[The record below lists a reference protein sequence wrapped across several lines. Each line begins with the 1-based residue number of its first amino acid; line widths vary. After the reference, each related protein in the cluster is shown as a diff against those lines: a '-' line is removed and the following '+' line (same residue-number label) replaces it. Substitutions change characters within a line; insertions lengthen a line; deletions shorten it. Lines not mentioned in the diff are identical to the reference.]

1 MNLETR
7 SDLDHETA
15 KYSVMEL
22 SLEER
27 RQQVADANLKFEDH
41 GVGRGSKLE
50 PHLIAIVAMRKSRWP
65 YRRIAEWL
73 LKERNVRATADTVR
87 SFCRVRGIQKGTS
100 AAHRSKSSGSSTS
113 AKHDQPDGGGGM
125 IFDFDESKPMETWK
139 SRSGN
144 RSE

>member
-1 MNLETR
+1 MKLEAR
-7 SDLDHETA
+7 SDLDHGTA
-15 KYSVMEL
+15 KYPVMEL
-22 SLEER
+22 SPEER

-50 PHLIAIVAMRKSRWP
+50 PHLVAIVAMRKSRWP

-73 LKERNVRATADTVR
+73 QIQRSVSATADTVR
-87 SFCRVRGIQKGTS
+87 SFCRVRGIRKGTS
-100 AAHRSKSSGSSTS
+100 AVQRSKPSGSSTS

-139 SRSGN
+139 SRTGN
-144 RSE
+144 RSK

>member
-1 MNLETR
+1 MFKATR
-7 SDLDHETA
+7 DVHHETA

-22 SLEER
+22 SPEER
-27 RQQVADANLKFEDH
+27 RQQQADTSIKFEDH

-73 LKERNVRATADTVR
+73 HHERNVSATADTVR

-100 AAHRSKSSGSSTS
+100 ATQRSKPSGSSTS
-113 AKHDQPDGGGGM
+113 AKHGQPDGGGGM

-139 SRSGN
+139 SRTGN